1 MQQTLLSRNAFSP
14 VVIMGGGDGEHSCDN
29 MGIVTVHDGI
39 SLQEGEII
47 AFSVGEEHASFQ
59 DPGKSEVI
67 STMKT

>member
-1 MQQTLLSRNAFSP
+1 
-14 VVIMGGGDGEHSCDN
+14 MGGGDGEHSCDN